1 MGEAASPGVSVIKT
15 SETHVNKQGHNA
27 NNTET
32 EFEPGLAAEDQPFN
46 DSALLHQRNVIVLLH
61 SFHFLFNLLPL
72 ADDRRNFH
80 ILSMEKSFRV
90 IYEVT

>member
-1 MGEAASPGVSVIKT
+1 MGEAASPGVLVIKT

-32 EFEPGLAAEDQPFN
+32 ESEPGLAAEDQPFN
-46 DSALLHQRNVIVLLH
+46 DCSTAPEECNSIA
-61 SFHFLFNLLPL
+61 SFLSFSVQLLPL

-80 ILSMEKSFRV
+80 ILKYGEV
-90 IYEVT
+90 IPAYI